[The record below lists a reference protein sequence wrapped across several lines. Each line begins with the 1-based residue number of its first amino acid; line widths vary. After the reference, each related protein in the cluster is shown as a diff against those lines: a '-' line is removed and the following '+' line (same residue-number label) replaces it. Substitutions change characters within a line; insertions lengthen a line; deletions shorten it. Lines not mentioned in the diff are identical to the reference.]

1 MTRLGPLG
9 EMEFSEAELA
19 ELLATFQAEVAENL
33 EEIDRQAMAL
43 ETGGDP
49 TARLAEIRRRVHT
62 IKGDAAAVGYP
73 RVTALAHRLED
84 ALDAAREDD
93 GQAAPAALTA
103 LLLDWT
109 GLVRSLLGGSEPPAG
124 AAEAALEEA
133 IARLWLALAS
143 GPSPAPGA
151 DSWRAVLTFDARCQ
165 LRGAG
170 AALLVRRLE
179 GLARVVAAEP
189 GLDDPALGASPTL
202 VLHLDG
208 VADRVALQRAC
219 LVAGIVA
226 DVALEPI
233 AVACGA
239 TAVPAAPRA
248 GDDLPTHSAGETAL
262 HAAQGAAAPA
272 VGVAGAPAAR
282 PAVAEPPVSGRG
294 NEAAREADPS
304 RRADMVR
311 VDAARL
317 DHAMALVGEL
327 ALARAE
333 VAIAV
338 SALATRYRREAEVQ
352 QLGAAMGRLDR
363 NLRELQKTVLG
374 TRLVPVD
381 LLFRRLPRVVREVA
395 LARGREV
402 RLVTEGGDTEL
413 DKGLVDALA
422 EPLLHVVRNAVDH
435 GLEPPEARVAA
446 GKPREGRLSV
456 AARHVGNQVVV
467 EIEDDGRG
475 IDRAAVGRRA
485 LEQGL
490 VSAEALAQMGEAEQL
505 GLIFAPGLSTAD
517 TVTKVS
523 GRGIGMDV
531 VRQTVERLRGRAQVE
546 STPGAGT
553 RISLRLPLTLA
564 IQKALLV
571 RVGCERYALP
581 LTAVLELSRLPAAA
595 FEKVEGIEV
604 LRLRDA
610 IVPLLHLGQVVPG
623 AADGSGSAQPGTRPT
638 VAIVTDGERR
648 FGLVVDGLAGEEE
661 LVIKALDDRWA
672 ATPLA
677 SGAAILGDGRAVLIL
692 DVAALAGRLARSG
705 GRRR

>member
-19 ELLATFQAEVAENL
+19 ELLATFHAEAAENL

-62 IKGDAAAVGYP
+62 IKGDSAAVGYP
-73 RVTALAHRLED
+73 RAAALAHRLED
-84 ALDAAREDD
+84 AIDAAREGD
-93 GQAAPAALTA
+93 GQVVPAALTA

-109 GLVRSLLGGSEPPAG
+109 GLVRNLLGGSEPPAG
-124 AAEAALEEA
+124 AAEAAMEEA

-143 GPSPAPGA
+143 GPAPASGA

-189 GLDDPALGASPTL
+189 GLDDPALAASPTL
-202 VLHLDG
+202 VLHLDS
-208 VADRVALQRAC
+208 VADRAALQRAC
-219 LVAGIVA
+219 LVGGIVA
-226 DVALEPI
+226 DVALEP
-233 AVACGA
+233 VS
-239 TAVPAAPRA
+239 PAAP
-248 GDDLPTHSAGETAL
+248 
-262 HAAQGAAAPA
+262 
-272 VGVAGAPAAR
+272 
-282 PAVAEPPVSGRG
+282 PAVAEPPVSGPE
-294 NEAAREADPS
+294 NEAARGTDPS
-304 RRADMVR
+304 QRADMVR

-352 QLGAAMGRLDR
+352 QLGAAMSRLDR

-446 GKPREGRLSV
+446 GKPREGRLLV

-517 TVTKVS
+517 AVTKVS

-546 STPGAGT
+546 STPGTGT

-581 LTAVLELSRLPAAA
+581 LTAVLELSRPPAAA
-595 FEKVEGIEV
+595 FERVEGIEV
-604 LRLRDA
+604 LRLREA
-610 IVPLLHLGQVVPG
+610 IVPLLHLGRVVPG

-638 VAIVTDGERR
+638 VAIVTDGESR

-677 SGAAILGDGRAVLIL
+677 SGAAVLGDGRAVLIL
-692 DVAALAGRLARSG
+692 DVAALAVRRAWSG

>member
-33 EEIDRQAMAL
+33 EEIDRQAMVL

-49 TARLAEIRRRVHT
+49 TALLAEIRRRVHT
-62 IKGDAAAVGYP
+62 IKGDSAAVGYP
-73 RVTALAHRLED
+73 RVAALAHRLED
-84 ALDAAREDD
+84 ALDAAREGD
-93 GQAAPAALTA
+93 GQVAPTVLTA

-124 AAEAALEEA
+124 AAEAAMEEA
-133 IARLWLALAS
+133 IARSWLAAAS
-143 GPSPAPGA
+143 GPSPATGA
-151 DSWRAVLTFDARCQ
+151 ASWRAVLTFDARCQ

-170 AALLVRRLE
+170 AALVVRRLE

-189 GLDDPALGASPTL
+189 GLDDPALAASPTL
-202 VLHLDG
+202 VLHLDS
-208 VADRVALQRAC
+208 VADRAALQRAC
-219 LVAGIVA
+219 LVGGIVA

-233 AVACGA
+233 
-239 TAVPAAPRA
+239 
-248 GDDLPTHSAGETAL
+248 SAGESAT
-262 HAAQGAAAPA
+262 HAVQKAAAPA
-272 VGVAGAPAAR
+272 VDVAGAPAA
-282 PAVAEPPVSGRG
+282 PAAVAEPPVSGRE
-294 NEAAREADPS
+294 NEAARGTDPS

-311 VDAARL
+311 VDATRL

-338 SALATRYRREAEVQ
+338 SALAIRYRREAEVQ
-352 QLGAAMGRLDR
+352 QLGAAMSRLDR

-381 LLFRRLPRVVREVA
+381 LLFRRLPRMVREVA

-490 VSAEALAQMGEAEQL
+490 VSAEVLAQMGEAEQFE
-505 GLIFAPGLSTAD
+505 LIFAPGLSTAD
-517 TVTKVS
+517 AVTKVS

-546 STPGAGT
+546 STPGTGT

-571 RVGCERYALP
+571 RVGGERYALP
-581 LTAVLELSRLPAAA
+581 LTAVLELSRPPAAA
-595 FEKVEGIEV
+595 FERVEGIEV

-610 IVPLLHLGQVVPG
+610 IVPLLHLGRVVPG
-623 AADGSGSAQPGTRPT
+623 SANGSGSVQPGTRPT

-677 SGAAILGDGRAVLIL
+677 SGAAVLGDGRAVLIL

-705 GRRR
+705 GGGR

>member
-1 MTRLGPLG
+1 
-9 EMEFSEAELA
+9 MELSEAELA
-19 ELLATFQAEVAENL
+19 VLIATFLAQVAESL

-43 ETGGDP
+43 EAEEDP
-49 TARLAEIRRRVHT
+49 AGPLAEIRRAVHT
-62 IKGDAAAVGYP
+62 IKGDAGAVGYP
-73 RVTALAHRLED
+73 RVAALAHRLED
-84 ALDAAREDD
+84 AVDAACGGH
-93 GQAAPAALTA
+93 GQVAPAPLTA

-109 GLVRSLLGGSEPPAG
+109 GLVRSLLEGSGPPAG
-124 AAEAALEEA
+124 AVEAALEEA
-133 IARLWLALAS
+133 IARLWLALTS
-143 GPSPAPGA
+143 GPPPAPA
-151 DSWRAVLTFDARCQ
+151 PASWRAALTFDARCR
-165 LRGAG
+165 LRAAG
-170 AALLVRRLE
+170 AVLVVRRLA

-189 GLDDPALGASPTL
+189 GLDDPALEASPTL

-208 VADRVALQRAC
+208 VADPSALRRAC
-219 LVAGIVA
+219 LVGGIVA
-226 DVALEPI
+226 DVALESI
-233 AVACGA
+233 AVAGGA
-239 TAVPAAPRA
+239 TAVPAAARA
-248 GDDLPTHSAGETAL
+248 GDDLPTRSAGETAP
-262 HAAQGAAAPA
+262 HAAQGAAAP
-272 VGVAGAPAAR
+272 VSTVAGVPAAPAA
-282 PAVAEPPVSGRG
+282 AAEPLVSGRG
-294 NEAAREADPS
+294 DEAARGADPP
-304 RRADMVR
+304 RRVDMVR

-333 VAIAV
+333 VTVAV

-352 QLGAAMGRLDR
+352 QLGAAMSRLDR
-363 NLRELQKTVLG
+363 SLRELQKTVLG

-517 TVTKVS
+517 AVTEVS

-546 STPGAGT
+546 STPGVGT
-553 RISLRLPLTLA
+553 RITLRLPLTLA

-581 LTAVLELSRLPAAA
+581 LTAVLELSRPPAAA
-595 FEKVEGIEV
+595 FERVEGLEV

-610 IVPLLHLGQVVPG
+610 IVPLLRLREVVSG
-623 AADGSGSAQPGTRPT
+623 SANGSGSAQPETRPAI
-638 VAIVTDGERR
+638 AIVTDGERR
-648 FGLVVDGLAGEEE
+648 FGLVVEGLAGEEE
-661 LVIKALDDRWA
+661 LVIKALDNRWA

-677 SGAAILGDGRAVLIL
+677 SGAAVLGDGRAVLIL
-692 DVAALAGRLARSG
+692 DVAALAGRLARSAG
-705 GRRR
+705 GAR